1 MVKTIIFHSGS
12 AKTGSTTLQAHLMAM
27 PSRLAQ
33 AKAFYC
39 HRMVRSGDV
48 DPLNFAVRDVR
59 NERKRR
65 KAVSNGR
72 ERLRHLFEDE
82 GFDTVILSNESAIG
96 DPFHDTKPGFFPL
109 MHDALAGLQEMFEG
123 YRVVPVFFV
132 RSQATLL
139 PSFYGQRIR
148 QGASYDLKTFSSRA
162 LSFDLSWHPVVKA
175 FQAAFPEEAL
185 ELHKFEEFVAG
196 PASYIDALFSK
207 LLDMEPVEATAVISK
222 NSAAKSHAVWLMRK
236 LNAMAEGK
244 GPAEHSETI
253 KKRLRRTLFRL
264 IEQLNT
270 GQRLELAMADAE
282 KLEQLYQADLSTF

>member
-1 MVKTIIFHSGS
+1 
-12 AKTGSTTLQAHLMAM
+12 MAA

-48 DPLNFAVRDVR
+48 DPLNLAVRDVR

-65 KAVSNGR
+65 KAIRRGR
-72 ERLRHLFEDE
+72 ERLLHLFEDK

-109 MHDALAGLQEMFEG
+109 MYGALSGLQEMFDG

-148 QGASYDLKTFSSRA
+148 QGASYDLKTFSVRA
-162 LSFDLSWHPVVKA
+162 QSFDLSWCPVVEA
-175 FQAAFPEEAL
+175 LQTAFPDEAL
-185 ELHKFEEFVAG
+185 ELHRFEEFVG
-196 PASYIDALFSK
+196 DPASYTEALFSK
-207 LLDMEPVEATAVISK
+207 LLGMEPAEATVAISK

-236 LNAMAEGK
+236 LNALAEEK
-244 GPAEHSETI
+244 GSAERSKTI
-253 KKRLRRTLFRL
+253 KKRLRRTLFPL
-264 IEQLNT
+264 IEQINT
-270 GQRLELAMADAE
+270 GQRLMLATGDAE
-282 KLEQLYQADLSTF
+282 KLEQLYLADLSAF